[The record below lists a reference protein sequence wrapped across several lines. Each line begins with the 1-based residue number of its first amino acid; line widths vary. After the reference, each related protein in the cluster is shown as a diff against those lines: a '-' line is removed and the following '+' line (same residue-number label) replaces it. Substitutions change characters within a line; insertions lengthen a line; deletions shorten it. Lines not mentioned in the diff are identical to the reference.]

1 MAFHFLYYLLSV
13 FNESDYSKEVD
24 MSLLIYISIAIVA
37 GVITWIMRGLY
48 LQNKYGA
55 KPGKVQELRENL
67 QNMQNELNR
76 LEERNEWFRTE
87 NEKLNVQLQQERQ
100 SWIKIQTEHA
110 SLEADYK
117 NLEERLREHKQEVE
131 QLQLQFADR
140 FKNLANEIL
149 EEKSKKFTEQNK
161 SNLDQLLKPL
171 NERIRD
177 FEQKVMQT
185 HKDGET
191 SRAALIQQIKDLRDL
206 NNKVTQEAN
215 NLANALKG
223 QTKTQGNWGEM
234 ILEKILEKSGLEKGR
249 EYVVQESLRS
259 DDGRRLQPDI
269 VVKLPEDRNV
279 IIDSKVSL
287 KAYERYYSAENE
299 KEKEKALKEHI
310 SSIQT
315 HVKGL
320 SSKSYQ
326 KLYQIN
332 NPDFVLMFIPIESAF
347 GLAVQHE
354 SSLYND
360 AFERNVVIVSPST
373 LLATLF
379 TINNIWK
386 QERQNQ
392 NAQEIARQ
400 SGALYDKFV
409 GFTEDMLKLGERMDQ
424 ARRSYDD
431 ALNKLSTGRGNLVRR
446 AERIRKLGAG
456 VSKPLPPGLLSDET
470 DEEE

>member
-1 MAFHFLYYLLSV
+1 MEYLFFIIGILITGILV
-13 FNESDYSKEVD
+13 WIFRGYQLRNE
-24 MSLLIYISIAIVA
+24 
-37 GVITWIMRGLY
+37 
-48 LQNKYGA
+48 YGA
-55 KPGKVQELRENL
+55 EPGEVRRLQEVNKEIENQKILAEEKNKFL
-67 QNMQNELNR
+67 QDNLNQVKEELQTSSDKR
-76 LEERNEWFRTE
+76 MTLE
-87 NEKLNVQLQQERQ
+87 K
-100 SWIKIQTEHA
+100 EHA
-110 SLEADYK
+110 SLRTAYK
-117 NLEERLREHKQEVE
+117 NINEKLSEHKAEVE
-131 QLQLQFADR
+131 KLQEKFSSE

-149 EEKSKKFTEQNK
+149 EEKSKKFTEQNRT
-161 SNLDQLLKPL
+161 NLDQLLKPL
-171 NERIRD
+171 SEKIKD
-177 FEQKVMQT
+177 FEHKVEISHSQSEKS
-185 HKDGET
+185 H
-191 SRAALIQQIKDLRDL
+191 SALIQQIMDLREL

-234 ILEKILEKSGLEKGR
+234 ILEKILEKSGLQKGS
-249 EYVVQESLRS
+249 EYVVQESLHS
-259 DDGRRLQPDI
+259 DDGRRLQPDVI
-269 VVKLPEDRNV
+269 VKLPEDRNI

-287 KAYERYYSAENE
+287 KAYERYYTSDDE
-299 KEKEKALKEHI
+299 KDRQKALKDHI
-310 SSIQT
+310 NSIQT

-332 NPDFVLMFIPIESAF
+332 NPDFVLLFMPIESAF
-347 GLAVQHE
+347 GLAIQHE

-409 GFTEDMLKLGERMDQ
+409 GFVEDMEKVGDRIGQ
-424 ARRSYDD
+424 TRKSYDD
-431 ALNKLSTGRGNLVRR
+431 AMNKLQSGRGNLIRR
-446 AERIRKLGAG
+446 AEKIRKLGAG
-456 VSKPLPPGLLSDET
+456 TSKSLPATIANGIED
-470 DEEE
+470 DEE

>member
-1 MAFHFLYYLLSV
+1 MPLYT
-13 FNESDYSKEVD
+13 
-24 MSLLIYISIAIVA
+24 I
-37 GVITWIMRGLY
+37 VITILITAAVFWFVSRIF
-48 LQNKYGA
+48 LQNKYGM
-55 KPGKVQELRENL
+55 KPEQVHEIQIQHQAAESERT
-67 QNMQNELNR
+67 R
-76 LEERNEWFRTE
+76 LEERNGFLQNEKDRLEQELRETRQNEMKVRTE
-87 NEKLNVQLQQERQ
+87 F
-100 SWIKIQTEHA
+100 A
-110 SLEADYK
+110 SLESDYK
-117 NLEERLREHKQEVE
+117 NMEERLREHRREVE
-131 QLQLQFADR
+131 ELQAQFADR
-140 FKNLANEIL
+140 FRNLANEIL
-149 EEKSKKFTEQNK
+149 EEKSKKFTEQNQT
-161 SNLDQLLKPL
+161 NLDQLLKPL
-171 NERIRD
+171 NEKIKD
-177 FEQKVMQT
+177 FEKKVVET
-185 HKDGET
+185 HQQGEN
-191 SRAALIQQIKDLRDL
+191 SRAALIQQITDLKDL

-249 EYVVQESLRS
+249 EYLVQKSLKS

-269 VVKLPEDRNV
+269 IVKLPEDRNV

-287 KAYERYYSAENE
+287 KAYERYYSAESENE
-299 KEKEKALKEHI
+299 REKALKDHI
-310 SSIQT
+310 LSIQT
-315 HVKGL
+315 HVKEL
-320 SSKSYQ
+320 SSKSYHN
-326 KLYQIN
+326 LYQIN
-332 NPDFVLMFIPIESAF
+332 NPDFVLMFVPIEPAF

-424 ARRSYDD
+424 ARKSYDD
-431 ALNKLSTGRGNLVRR
+431 AMNKLNTGRGNLVRR
-446 AERIRKLGAG
+446 AEKIRKLGAG
-456 VSKPLPPGLLSDET
+456 TSKQLPAGLLTDEI